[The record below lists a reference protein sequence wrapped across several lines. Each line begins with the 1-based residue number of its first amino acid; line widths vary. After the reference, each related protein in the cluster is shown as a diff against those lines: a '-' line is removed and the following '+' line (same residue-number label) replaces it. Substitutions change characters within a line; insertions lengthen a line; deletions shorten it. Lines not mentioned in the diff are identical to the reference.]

1 MKSSYFL
8 LFAGAALCSAP
19 IAASAQSAAPV
30 VKVATG
36 ALSGAV
42 EDGIASWKGVPFAA
56 PPVGPLRWRAPQ
68 PAANWKGVRP
78 ATQYSSDCMQKPF
91 GGDAA
96 PLGTTPAEDCLYAN
110 VWKPAAST
118 AKLPVVVW
126 IYGGGFVNGGASPP
140 TYSGANMAKQ
150 GVMFVSFN
158 YRVGRFGTFAF
169 PQLTKQDPDH
179 GLLGNYG
186 FLDQIAALKWVQRN
200 IAAFGGDPSNVTI
213 IGESAGGMSVHTLVT
228 TPLARGL
235 FQKAFVMSGG
245 NAETAGNP
253 TLTDVERIYSDFAK
267 ANGISPDDP
276 NALDKLRA
284 LSAEQVTDGLSM
296 MQMFQPKPGPK
307 TYSGP
312 FLDGKIVVDQAK
324 AYESGNFAHVPMIIG
339 ATSADMG
346 GKSGFMIA
354 GARSA
359 SARIAAQGV
368 PVWDYRFSYVA
379 DSVGQPGAQHATDI
393 PFFFDNAAIKYGA
406 QTTPKD
412 VAMGKTISAYI
423 VNFAKTG
430 NPNGAGLPAWPKYDP
445 ANDSLMDFSAAGKAE
460 PGKDPW
466 GAEIDQGARR
476 LAAAKASGH
485 YNSLITPIGTLLD
498 DPAAKA
504 VLERHIP
511 DVVHSDKI
519 NMARG
524 VTLDALK
531 SYMPQMLTDKTLQEI
546 DGELAALP
554 KAP

>member
-1 MKSSYFL
+1 MKPSYSL
-8 LFAGAALCSAP
+8 LLAGAALWSVP
-19 IAASAQSAAPV
+19 IAANAQTAAPV
-30 VKVATG
+30 VKVANG
-36 ALSGAV
+36 EVSGAV

-56 PPVGPLRWRAPQ
+56 APVGPLRWRAPQ
-68 PAANWKGVRP
+68 PAANWNGVRT
-78 ATQYSSDCMQKPF
+78 ATQYSADCMQKPF

-110 VWKPAAST
+110 VWKPAGSAG
-118 AKLPVVVW
+118 KVPVIVW

-158 YRVGRFGTFAF
+158 YRVGRFGTFAL

-179 GLLGNYG
+179 GLIGNYG

-235 FQKAFVMSGG
+235 FQKAMVMSGG
-245 NAETAGNP
+245 NAETAGNA
-253 TLTDVERIYSDFAK
+253 TLHDVEQIYSDFAK
-267 ANGISPDDP
+267 AKGVSPSDP
-276 NALDKLRA
+276 DALDKLRA
-284 LSAEQVTDGLSM
+284 LSAEQITDGLSM

-307 TYSGP
+307 TFSGP

-324 AYESGNFAHVPMIIG
+324 AYDSGNFAHVPMVIG

-359 SARIAAQGV
+359 SARIAKQGV
-368 PVWDYRFSYVA
+368 PVWHYRFSYVA

-430 NPNGAGLPAWPKYDP
+430 NPNGAGLPAWPKYDAASDP
-445 ANDSLMDFSAAGKAE
+445 LMEFSAAGKAVSE
-460 PGKDPW
+460 RDPW
-466 GAEIDQGARR
+466 GADIDRGVQR
-476 LAAAKASGH
+476 LAAARASGH
-485 YNSLITPIGTLLD
+485 YNSLITPLGTMLD

-504 VLERHIP
+504 VLERHIAA
-511 DVVHSDKI
+511 VIHSDQI

-524 VTLDALK
+524 VTLEALQ
-531 SYMPQMLTDKTLQEI
+531 SYMPQLLTDAMLQQI
-546 DGELAALP
+546 DSELAALP